1 MKIFLD
7 TADLGAIKRA
17 SDTGL
22 LDGITTNP
30 SKILETGKSFS
41 DQIREICKVVK
52 GPVSAE
58 AIANKTDDIIAEAVK
73 IADIAS
79 NVVIKVPMTTQGLK
93 ASIELFKRGI
103 KTNVTMVFSPD
114 QALLAMKANAT
125 FVSIVLSR
133 LDKIG
138 GDVKALIEDT
148 MKIKYHFGF
157 KSEIIAASIKTRKD
171 AIECMR
177 SGVDIISV
185 PENTF
190 FDLFRHPQ
198 TEQGLA
204 EFDISWKKLVE
215 KGLHV

>member
-1 MKIFLD
+1 MKLFLD
-7 TADLGAIKRA
+7 TADLEAIKRA
-17 SDTGL
+17 NDTGL

-30 SKILETGKSFS
+30 SKVLETGKNFTYL
-41 DQIREICKVVK
+41 IREICKLVK

-58 AIANKTDDIIAEAVK
+58 AVADNTDDIVAEAVK
-73 IADIAS
+73 ISDIAA
-79 NVVIKVPMTTQGLK
+79 NVVIKVPMTTQGLR
-93 ASIELFKRGI
+93 ASIELYKRGI

-114 QALLAMKANAT
+114 QALLAMKTNPA

-148 MKIKYHFGF
+148 MKIKHNFGF
-157 KSEIIAASIKTRKD
+157 KAEILAASIKTRKD
-171 AIECMR
+171 AIDCMR
-177 SGVDIISV
+177 AGVDIISV

-198 TEQGLA
+198 TDQGLA
-204 EFDISWKKLVE
+204 EFDIAWKKLVE
-215 KGLHV
+215 KGLHL